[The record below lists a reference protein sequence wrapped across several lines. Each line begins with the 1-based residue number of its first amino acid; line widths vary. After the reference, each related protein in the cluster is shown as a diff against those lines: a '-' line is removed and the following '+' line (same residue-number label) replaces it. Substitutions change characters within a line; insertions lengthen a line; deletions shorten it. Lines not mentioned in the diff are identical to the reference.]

1 MFMITSREFHLAHR
15 DLSIPMGSW
24 AAVEPNGTGLPSR
37 EKSAGLRALLPSPFM
52 ARRKPHYGRLFQAI
66 TASAMLQRA

>member
-1 MFMITSREFHLAHR
+1 MITSREFRVAHR
-15 DLSIPMGSW
+15 DLSVPMGSW

-37 EKSAGLRALLPSPFM
+37 EESAGLGALLPSLFM
-52 ARRKPHYGRLFQAI
+52 ARRKPYYGRLFQAM